1 MLALQCC
8 LLVTSVI
15 LSVLISSL
23 YVIFTPP
30 NLPDV
35 NQNIWW
41 GNYDRSLAQ
50 PEIRKFKINVSTQVK
65 LSLKINQNE
74 YKLINNF

>member
-41 GNYDRSLAQ
+41 GNHDRSLAQ

-74 YKLINNF
+74 NKLINKF